1 MVDGYNF
8 RLEHM
13 YNLKVDE
20 IFKKNEIVIKAF
32 FEKFLTPNKK
42 YINLEEITS
51 ILKEADLK
59 IHENRI
65 NPCYAESMMSKIDT
79 MSDLSS
85 LEQMKYVEFLVFISR
100 VSFEIYK
107 THPKHYWGCHLKI
120 DRVLDAILG
129 T

>member
-20 IFKKNEIVIKAF
+20 IFKKNEIVLKAF

-51 ILKEADLK
+51 ILK
-59 IHENRI
+59 
-65 NPCYAESMMSKIDT
+65 
-79 MSDLSS
+79 
-85 LEQMKYVEFLVFISR
+85 
-100 VSFEIYK
+100 
-107 THPKHYWGCHLKI
+107 
-120 DRVLDAILG
+120 
-129 T
+129 